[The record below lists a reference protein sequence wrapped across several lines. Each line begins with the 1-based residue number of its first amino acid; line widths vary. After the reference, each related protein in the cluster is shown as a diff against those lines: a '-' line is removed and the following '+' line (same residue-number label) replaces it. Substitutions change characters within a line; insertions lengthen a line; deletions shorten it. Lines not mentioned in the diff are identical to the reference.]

1 MFSPGNLLATNPVVL
16 KRTLE
21 QGGANL
27 ARGLRNAIEDFS
39 RELAGAPPPASAD
52 YAVGRNLAI
61 TPGKVVM
68 RNRLVELIQYAP
80 TTAQVRAEPILIRS
94 EEHTSE
100 LQSLMRISYA
110 VFCLKTKKHKN

>member
-1 MFSPGNLLATNPVVL
+1 MFSPVNLLATNPVVL

-21 QGGANL
+21 QGGTNL
-27 ARGLRNAIEDFS
+27 ARGLRNAIDDFS

-80 TTAQVRAEPILIRS
+80 TTAQVRPEPILIVPAWIMQYYILHLSPPTRP
-94 EEHTSE
+94 
-100 LQSLMRISYA
+100 
-110 VFCLKTKKHKN
+110 KKHLE